1 MEGGKWSGR
10 KRAAKISSRHRMPR
24 CCTMLSAAMR
34 VQHRTIAVIR
44 AKPPDFGI
52 LWSLNVVE
60 SLVQFI
66 YLFTPNISL
75 LSRGEDPFES

>member
-1 MEGGKWSGR
+1 
-10 KRAAKISSRHRMPR
+10 
-24 CCTMLSAAMR
+24 MR

-52 LWSLNVVE
+52 VVF
-60 SLVQFI
+60 SMMVDRVSKI
-66 YLFTPNISL
+66 YLFTPDISL